1 MLEEKVLREL
11 KDNSENKKV
20 KKDLKEIKILQEKI
34 GKIQVNFQKVVKEKS
49 YLTSEIASK
58 DIEFL
63 NLQKKYENLLHS
75 VSFIYFSRFS
85 CSCC

>member
-1 MLEEKVLREL
+1 MLEERVLKEL
-11 KDNSENKKV
+11 KDNSENKKA

-58 DIEFL
+58 DKEFL

-75 VSFIYFSRFS
+75 VS
-85 CSCC
+85 

>member
-1 MLEEKVLREL
+1 MFHDRVLKEL
-11 KDNSENKKV
+11 NPINDNSGH

-58 DIEFL
+58 EKEYS
-63 NLQKKYENLLHS
+63 NLQRKYENLLHS
-75 VSFIYFSRFS
+75 VRYH
-85 CSCC
+85 